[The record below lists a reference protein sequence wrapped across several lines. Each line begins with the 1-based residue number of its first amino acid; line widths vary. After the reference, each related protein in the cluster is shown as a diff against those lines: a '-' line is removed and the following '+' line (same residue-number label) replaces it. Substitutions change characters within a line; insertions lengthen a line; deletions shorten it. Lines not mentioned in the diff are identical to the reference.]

1 VADPR
6 ANAPRG
12 EASTDIAVRR
22 QFPKLEFRFP
32 RRRSLLARFPPPR
45 EPICGNMGDG
55 EDAGQQSAAEREEE
69 NEAVVTH
76 LRSLPAS
83 DL

>member
-1 VADPR
+1 
-6 ANAPRG
+6 
-12 EASTDIAVRR
+12 
-22 QFPKLEFRFP
+22 
-32 RRRSLLARFPPPR
+32 
-45 EPICGNMGDG
+45 MGDG